1 MRRPSTGVRRSRPVM
16 ARLRALLPL
25 LLLTACAARTAVLVV
40 AEPALA
46 PLPQAV
52 EIVPAVAVAPALEG
66 SAALESVAPSPA
78 AEGSASAPALEGSAA
93 AEAIAPESVAPAPAV
108 TKELPTPHPPS
119 QACHYTSYQW
129 SMKRKTGVNRRTI
142 SKTFGE
148 LTGDEIDPNDARCS
162 VCEENQVW
170 LRPAEHGW
178 PNIQPV
184 RVCDVY
190 AGKLGKALEGMAAGG
205 VFTLIDLVG
214 YRPGRTRGAV
224 VDGLRTQMSNHGY
237 GTAVDINA
245 RHNGLYA
252 GCNISPVTVE
262 GIRRCRLAVGGPWDP
277 VARPLT
283 SVVRGGLPYRVMTQ
297 SVGWKWG
304 GEIGGGTRDLM
315 HFSLTGF

>member
-16 ARLRALLPL
+16 ARLRSLLPL
-25 LLLTACAARTAVLVV
+25 LLLTACVARTAVTVV
-40 AEPALA
+40 AEPAVA
-46 PLPQAV
+46 PVLQ
-52 EIVPAVAVAPALEG
+52 AVAVAPAVEG
-66 SAALESVAPSPA
+66 SAVESVAPAPA

-93 AEAIAPESVAPAPAV
+93 AESVAPAPVAAEES
-108 TKELPTPHPPS
+108 TRLHPPS
-119 QACHYTSYQW
+119 QACNYTTYQW

-148 LTGDEIDPNDARCS
+148 LKGDEIDPNDARCS

-170 LRPAEHGW
+170 LRPADHGW
-178 PNIQPV
+178 PNVKPV

-190 AGKLGKALEGMAAGG
+190 ASKLGKALEEMAAAGA
-205 VFTLIDLVG
+205 FTLIDLEG
-214 YRPGRTRGAV
+214 YRPGRSRGAV
-224 VDGLRTQMSNHGY
+224 VDGMRTQMSNHGY
-237 GTAVDINA
+237 GTAIDINA

-252 GCNISPVTVE
+252 GCNISPVTLE
-262 GIRRCRLAVGGPWDP
+262 GLRRCRLAVGGPWDP

-283 SVVRGGLPYRVMTQ
+283 SVVRGGIPYRVMTQ
-297 SVGWKWG
+297 SVGWRWG